1 MLMRMSSFE
10 TQGMMSGFDSRN
22 TTAEQMGTGGL
33 LQLAN
38 YITGLSGGSWAI
50 SSWAIHNGIPLT
62 ELVLGGSSTP
72 GWQLQYNLILPGG
85 LLSPFD
91 NNDYYDNLQADV
103 DLKENA
109 GFNSMSSLSSALGF
123 AHHRFSFTY

>member
-1 MLMRMSSFE
+1 
-10 TQGMMSGFDSRN
+10 MSGFDSRN

-38 YITGLSGGSWAI
+38 YITGLSGGSWVI

-62 ELVLGGSSTP
+62 ELVLGGDSTP

-91 NNDYYDNLQADV
+91 NSDYYDNMQADV
-103 DLKENA
+103 DLKEQA
-109 GFNSMSSLSSALGF
+109 GFNSMCSSSLILVI
-123 AHHRFSFTY
+123 AHSMSSFTY